1 MVGSGFCLLVG
12 VALES
17 QSWFLSKRI
26 IIDVCAGRKKVRK
39 FFFNEGER
47 DRENEWT

>member
-1 MVGSGFCLLVG
+1 MLFVSRSSSRESKLVP
-12 VALES
+12 
-17 QSWFLSKRI
+17 FKRI